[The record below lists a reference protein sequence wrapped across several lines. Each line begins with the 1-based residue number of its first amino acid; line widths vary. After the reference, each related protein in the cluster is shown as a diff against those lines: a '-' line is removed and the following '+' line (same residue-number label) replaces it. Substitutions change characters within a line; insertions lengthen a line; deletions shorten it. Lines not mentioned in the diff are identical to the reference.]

1 MFDRYDEINKDSAS
15 KEQSIAWHML
25 AKIRILNVVIQWL
38 DTFYPDFYVS
48 SKMVSNHMSSVK
60 FNRTN
65 RTNCLYGIS
74 YMINKCSFVSQEIVE
89 QIQKVKCRNIARF
102 SN

>member
-1 MFDRYDEINKDSAS
+1 MFDRYDEVNKDSAG

-48 SKMVSNHMSSVK
+48 SEMVSNHV
-60 FNRTN
+60 
-65 RTNCLYGIS
+65 S
-74 YMINKCSFVSQEIVE
+74 YV
-89 QIQKVKCRNIARF
+89 NIRIGLN
-102 SN
+102 SNPKALSLCYICPMY